1 MNIRQVARKAGVST
15 ATVSRIINDS
25 TPVSPKTAERV
36 WRAIRELNYHPNT
49 NARTLASGRSRLLG
63 LIISDIANPFF
74 PELVKAF
81 EDVALDNNY
90 EVILT
95 NTNYDPGR
103 MAACVQRILERK
115 VEGAAIMTS
124 EMDPELIGQL
134 SRRGIPIVFLDV
146 GKVRDRISN
155 ISVDYGEGIRE
166 AVDHLSA
173 LGHRRVGFISGPM
186 NLKSARTRRSAFL
199 RCLSEY
205 KMTEDEALVVE
216 GNHRID
222 GGENA
227 MYRLLQLK
235 NRPTAVLTSND
246 LTAFGALRAIHQ
258 ARLRVPED
266 ISIVGFDDIDLGQ
279 FTQPP
284 LTTVR
289 LPRNELGRAAF
300 TALDRILKGESDKGA
315 QFRIRTRLVVRS
327 STSIAPNG
335 KPAVRR

>member
-155 ISVDYGEGIRE
+155 ISVDYGEGVRE
-166 AVDHLSA
+166 AVDRLSA
-173 LGHRRVGFISGPM
+173 LGHRR
-186 NLKSARTRRSAFL
+186 
-199 RCLSEY
+199 
-205 KMTEDEALVVE
+205 
-216 GNHRID
+216 
-222 GGENA
+222 
-227 MYRLLQLK
+227 
-235 NRPTAVLTSND
+235 
-246 LTAFGALRAIHQ
+246 
-258 ARLRVPED
+258 
-266 ISIVGFDDIDLGQ
+266 
-279 FTQPP
+279 
-284 LTTVR
+284 
-289 LPRNELGRAAF
+289 
-300 TALDRILKGESDKGA
+300 
-315 QFRIRTRLVVRS
+315 
-327 STSIAPNG
+327 
-335 KPAVRR
+335 